1 MGQFLFQFGV
11 TMSAAVMISLVE
23 ALTLTPMRAAYFKD
37 AEKARGRVGNLFETI
52 FEGRLNYTDE
62 LNRMGAEIKMYD
74 AQHVTIKGPT
84 PLKGKDL
91 QSPDIRAGLAFL
103 IAANVANGKST
114 IGNAY
119 LIDRG
124 YEKIELRL
132 REIGVDIK
140 RISV

>member
-1 MGQFLFQFGV
+1 VSQRRVYRESNGG
-11 TMSAAVMISLVE
+11 
-23 ALTLTPMRAAYFKD
+23 ALKKVASYKCC
-37 AEKARGRVGNLFETI
+37 V
-52 FEGRLNYTDE
+52 
-62 LNRMGAEIKMYD
+62 
-74 AQHVTIKGPT
+74 
-84 PLKGKDL
+84 L